1 MIVDNITQ
9 LIGRT
14 PLLRMHRFSQTHC
27 PGSLILAKLESFN
40 PLGSAK
46 DRVAISMIEAA
57 RREGKILP
65 GGTFI
70 EPTSGN
76 TGIGLA
82 MCCAA
87 LGYRLILTMPD
98 TMSVERRK
106 LVKALGAE
114 VVLTPGKDG
123 MAGAIAEAERLQ
135 RETPNSLILQQFE
148 NPANPEA
155 HKKTTA
161 AELLE
166 DLDEAPDCF
175 VATVGTGGTLT
186 GVASVLKEHFP
197 RLKTVAV
204 EPAGS
209 PVLSGGK
216 PGSHGLQGIGA
227 GFIPKVLDLTLI
239 DEVIPVTETEAY
251 AAARSAARS
260 EGVLCG
266 ISSGAALHAAALL
279 AQRTPG
285 SQILTLLPD
294 TGERYLST
302 DLFEG

>member
-9 LIGRT
+9 LIGNT
-14 PLLRMHRFSQTHC
+14 PLMRLRRFSQAHC
-27 PGSLILAKLESFN
+27 PGSLIAAKLESFN
-40 PLGSAK
+40 AMGSVK
-46 DRVAISMIEAA
+46 DRVAVFMIEAA
-57 RREGKILP
+57 RREGKIRP

-114 VVLTPGKDG
+114 VVLTPGAEG

-155 HKKTTA
+155 HRRTTA
-161 AELLE
+161 AEILA
-166 DLDEAPDCF
+166 DLTEAPDFF

-186 GVASVLKEHFP
+186 GVGQVLKERFP
-197 RLKTVAV
+197 SLRVAAG

-216 PGSHGLQGIGA
+216 PGPHGL
-227 GFIPKVLDLTLI
+227 
-239 DEVIPVTETEAY
+239 
-251 AAARSAARS
+251 
-260 EGVLCG
+260 
-266 ISSGAALHAAALL
+266 
-279 AQRTPG
+279 
-285 SQILTLLPD
+285 
-294 TGERYLST
+294 
-302 DLFEG
+302 

>member
-9 LIGRT
+9 LIGNT
-14 PLLRMHRFSQTHC
+14 PLMRLRRFSQAHC
-27 PGSLILAKLESFN
+27 PGSLIAAKLESFN
-40 PLGSAK
+40 AMGSVK
-46 DRVAISMIEAA
+46 DRVAVFMIEAA

-114 VVLTPGKDG
+114 VVLTPGAEG

-155 HKKTTA
+155 HRRTTA
-161 AELLE
+161 AEILA
-166 DLDEAPDCF
+166 DLSEAPDFF
-175 VATVGTGGTLT
+175 VAAVGTGGTLT
-186 GVASVLKEHFP
+186 GVGQVLKERFP
-197 RLKTVAV
+197 SLRVAAV

-216 PGSHGLQGIGA
+216 PGPHGLQGIGA
-227 GFIPKVLDLTLI
+227 GFVPKVLDVGLL
-239 DEVIPVTETEAY
+239 DEVLTVTEDEAY
-251 AAARSAARS
+251 AAARSVARL

-266 ISSGAALHAAALL
+266 ISSGAALHAAAVL
-279 AQRTPG
+279 AKRRPG
-285 SQILTLLPD
+285 SRVLTLLPD

-302 DLFEG
+302 DLFEA